1 MHATADNGLRGKV
14 FLVTG
19 SGRGLGAAVARA
31 AGAQGARVVLNYRA
45 DRQRA
50 EALADEVRR
59 SGGEARA
66 VRADVSEYDQA
77 RALVDEAVR
86 AFHRVDVLVNS
97 VGGFIWKPVAEMEP
111 AEWRSMMASNVDSV
125 FNMCRLVL
133 PHMRKRHSGRIVNLA
148 AVGAERTLGQS
159 KVSAYSAAK
168 SAVVAFSKALALEE
182 ARCGVTVNV
191 VCPGL
196 MSDEEASVV
205 PDEHANVWDRVPVG
219 HGGTSDDVTRA
230 VFFFASPAADFLTG
244 QVLAVSGGWLL

>member
-45 DRQRA
+45 DQQRA

-59 SGGEARA
+59 GGGEARA
-66 VRADVSEYDQA
+66 VRADVSEYHQA
-77 RALVDEAVR
+77 RALVDETVR
-86 AFHRVDVLVNS
+86 AFNKVDVLVNS

-133 PHMRKRHSGRIVNLA
+133 PHMRKRHWGRIVNLA

-219 HGGTSDDVTRA
+219 HGGTCDDVTRA